1 MAALQ
6 TAVAVA
12 LIIIGFALV
21 CVALIWRDR
30 AQPEPAELE
39 DSGELREFVD
49 SLPPIG
55 EEDHAPPRINR
66 IRRNR
71 NSSVG

>member
-1 MAALQ
+1 MAAFQ
-6 TAVAVA
+6 TAFAVV
-12 LIIIGFALV
+12 LIVTGFALV
-21 CVALIWRDR
+21 CIALIWRQQG
-30 AQPEPAELE
+30 QPEPAEP
-39 DSGELREFVD
+39 DDNGELREFVD